1 MLYICWII
9 FCGLVCIIGGAMG
22 HNATFEGVLYSF
34 FLLCL
39 FPFLPYFYY
48 LVYEK
53 TKTAKNIFIV
63 ICCYLLLFIII
74 ICCYLLLS
82 TIVRADQIILFYAG
96 IIMHVITFIIIYKNK
111 RQSK

>member
-74 ICCYLLLS
+74 CCYLLLS

>member
-53 TKTAKNIFIV
+53 TKTAKNIFI
-63 ICCYLLLFIII
+63 I

>member
-1 MLYICWII
+1 
-9 FCGLVCIIGGAMG
+9 MG

-53 TKTAKNIFIV
+53 TKTAKI
-63 ICCYLLLFIII
+63 LFII